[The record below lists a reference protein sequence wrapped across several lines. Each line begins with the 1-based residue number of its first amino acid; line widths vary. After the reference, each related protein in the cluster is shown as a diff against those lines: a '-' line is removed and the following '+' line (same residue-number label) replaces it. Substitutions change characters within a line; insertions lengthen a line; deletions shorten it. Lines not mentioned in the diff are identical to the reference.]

1 MVASRR
7 EHRWKGDECARA
19 RNSIPSERASERASS
34 VWKRERARGVET
46 RGERHSTEEER
57 RQDGEAEYPLE
68 TDTPSAS
75 PFIVVLVPAV
85 PLPLRH

>member
-1 MVASRR
+1 MERR
-7 EHRWKGDECARA
+7 RA
-19 RNSIPSERASERASS
+19 RSRAKQYSERTSERTSS
-34 VWKRERARGVET
+34 VWRRERARGVET
-46 RGERHSTEEER
+46 RGGRHSTEEER